1 MKPVKVFKTVVQD
14 EIIPCVDRMEF
25 QTMNLSKFVDREEN
39 FLIED
44 NHIATRK
51 VSPVRCF
58 CKATASEYF
67 DVEPYIE
74 ETFVVFDPPL
84 EDYVSILI
92 KEKEES
98 VSQELHSKYGKKLS
112 EMESEKERHYY
123 EKEMLKEYVWSN
135 RQTALKLM
143 DLECRFLG
151 VMWVLL
157 IVALG
162 VLFL

>member
-25 QTMNLSKFVDREEN
+25 HTMNMAKFVSKGEG
-39 FLIED
+39 LLVD
-44 NHIATRK
+44 NGVTASRK

-67 DVEPYIE
+67 NVEPHIE
-74 ETFVVFDPPL
+74 ETFVVFDPAL
-84 EDYVSILI
+84 EDYVSILL

-98 VSQELHSKYGKKLS
+98 VSQELHSKYGNKLS
-112 EMESEKERHYY
+112 EMESEKDRHYF
-123 EKEMLKEYVWSN
+123 EKEMLKEDVWSN